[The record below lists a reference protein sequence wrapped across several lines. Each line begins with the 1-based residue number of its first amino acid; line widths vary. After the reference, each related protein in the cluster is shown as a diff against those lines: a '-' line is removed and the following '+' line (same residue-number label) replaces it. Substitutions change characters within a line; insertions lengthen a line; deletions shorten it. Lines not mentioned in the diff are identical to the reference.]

1 MSVTEPTNLFAPD
14 VRRNP
19 YPTYARLRDAP
30 VQQVEPGGFWA
41 VSRHEDVEH
50 VLKNPQ
56 VFSSAGFGALLKPS
70 WLPHNPIADSMLTK
84 DGPGHAKLRALVSR
98 VFAPRAIARLEPRVR
113 AIAAELCDRLATL
126 GEADFVDAFAV
137 PFTGR
142 VIAEILG
149 VDPVLTGEFQEW
161 TRHISMISP
170 LYPGDELANAI
181 RGTVSK
187 MEGYLKEVLEGRRR
201 QPVDDTVSDL
211 VGAEIEGSALT
222 DEEIIAFLFLL
233 LQGGFETTQHLLS
246 AIVLGFMERP
256 DDLTELGA
264 DRSRIAT
271 YVEESLR
278 KEPSVH
284 GAPRITTVDAEIG
297 GVKVPRG
304 SMVLLLLGSANHDPS
319 VFSAPERFDAGRS
332 TQRSL
337 AFGHGAHFCL
347 GAPLARLQARIA
359 IEELASRFRAF
370 DRLPGELQYNLSTV
384 VLGPLSLPIRVH
396 AV

>member
-1 MSVTEPTNLFAPD
+1 MTEPINLFAPE

-41 VSRHEDVEH
+41 VSRHEDVAH

-56 VFSSAGFGALLKPS
+56 VFSSAGFEALLKPS
-70 WLPHNPIADSMLTK
+70 WLPQNPLADSILTK
-84 DGPGHAKLRALVSR
+84 DGPAHAKLRALVR
-98 VFAPRAIARLEPRVR
+98 DVFAPRAIARLEPRVR
-113 AIAAELCDRLATL
+113 AIAAELAGRLATL
-126 GEADFVDAFAV
+126 GEANFVDEFAV

-142 VIAEILG
+142 VIVEILG
-149 VDPVLTGEFQEW
+149 VDPALTGEFQEW
-161 TRHISMISP
+161 TRHISMVSP
-170 LYPGDELANAI
+170 IYPGDELANAI
-181 RGTVSK
+181 RATVSK
-187 MEGYLKEVLEGRRR
+187 MEGYLKEVLDDRRR
-201 QPVDDTVSDL
+201 APVDDTVSDL
-211 VGAEIEGSALT
+211 VRAEIDGSALT
-222 DEEIIAFLFLL
+222 DEEIVAFLFVL

-246 AIVLGFMERP
+246 AIVVGFMERP
-256 DDLTELGA
+256 DDLTELRA

-284 GAPRITTVDAEIG
+284 GIPRLTTVDAEIG

-304 SMVLLLLGSANHDPS
+304 SMVLLLPGSANRDPS

-332 TQRSL
+332 TQGSL
-337 AFGHGAHFCL
+337 AFGHGAHFCI

-370 DRLPGELQYNLSTV
+370 SQLPGEFEYNLSTV
-384 VLGPLSLPIRVH
+384 VRGPLSLPIRVH